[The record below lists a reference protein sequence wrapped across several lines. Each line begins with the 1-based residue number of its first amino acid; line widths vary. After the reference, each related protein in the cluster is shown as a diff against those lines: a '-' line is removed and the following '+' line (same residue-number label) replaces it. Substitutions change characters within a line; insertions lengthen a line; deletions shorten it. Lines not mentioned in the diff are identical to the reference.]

1 MAESVHGTGSA
12 ISNSRSERG
21 RTSSSSKSGKED
33 KKRKRFQ
40 GNSYRGR
47 DHIKKRRKRIIRIEA
62 IICVVFLIIMVII
75 ERYADRNNCGSA
87 FWNFISDSGIQV
99 MCGGLF
105 DAIISLFFAYK
116 NEKKIDRTIFGEIF
130 LGIMALMLALVCL
143 FTFSKIKG
151 ATSQKE
157 ETKESEEQK
166 KNDEGVGSVAPPD
179 RNSQNTQKTTVEY
192 DINQDLYINDKP
204 LEDYY
209 TGEISEKD
217 EKIIKAEILL
227 NNLGKNLPKQNQLE
241 DYDELLSTADVE
253 YKTYLYQRKLT
264 KNTDN
269 DNDRLFSD
277 RIEMLQK
284 SLDNRK
290 KADKESENPENER
303 LLANGYKDKGDEYF
317 GREKQN
323 DAMEAYENGTEW
335 YAKAIYH
342 AAAIGD
348 YKEMEMSMD
357 LFKKLGE
364 EVEKLDKI
372 DPDRREKIK
381 MLIEVY
387 DIFVGKV
394 LEGI

>member
-33 KKRKRFQ
+33 KKKKRFQ
-40 GNSYRGR
+40 GNSHRRRCY
-47 DHIKKRRKRIIRIEA
+47 IKKRRKRIIRIET
-62 IICVVFLIIMVII
+62 IICVAFLIIMVII
-75 ERYADRNNCGSA
+75 GRYADRNNCGSA

-116 NEKKIDRTIFGEIF
+116 NEKKLDRTIFGEIF

-179 RNSQNTQKTTVEY
+179 RNSQNTQKTTVTY
-192 DINQDLYINDKP
+192 DINQDLYMNDKP

-217 EKIIKAEILL
+217 EKVIKAEILL

-264 KNTDN
+264 KNTEN

>member
-12 ISNSRSERG
+12 ISNSRGERG

-157 ETKESEEQK
+157 EAKESEEQK